1 MSSTKYTSRPITNK
15 IPKDLS
21 ESNFKVQ
28 KIEKET
34 SIEPIEFVLKKEFYG
49 RKEALL
55 NLDEEF
61 KHFILKK
68 YSVKEFF
75 KIYNK
80 NFFDIDINTHRGF
93 MYRSIRY
100 AYPEGYQNFR
110 TIEIQELE
118 NQLKETQKLIDSV
131 EREHFYFKNGGFI
144 MDKSNLGSSTSII
157 TSGENIYYIQSGKK
171 RKILDFSVYLS

>member
-21 ESNFKVQ
+21 TANFKVQ

-118 NQLKETQKLIDSV
+118 SKLTGDMLKDFETKDEIQRLTMI
-131 EREHFYFKNGGFI
+131 KNGVKPATDDDIIECVGC
-144 MDKSNLGSSTSII
+144 GS
-157 TSGENIYYIQSGKK
+157 
-171 RKILDFSVYLS
+171 